1 MGKQESRLEKLQKMD
16 EDQLLQELAKH
27 EDDYDD
33 LVQAELQRR
42 QLKQSA
48 GINSALCALV
58 IINAFSLVLA
68 AVAVWYWFRPE
79 VNWGEVKERGL
90 ETAKERGGP
99 YLIVARERTSPMLEV
114 AKRGLEEG
122 TGEVKEAWREA
133 RESAGGQLKKS
144 KKKSGWLPF

>member
-1 MGKQESRLEKLQKMD
+1 MGKQESRLEKLQQMD

-48 GINSALCALV
+48 GINSALWALV
-58 IINAFSLVLA
+58 IINALSLIMA
-68 AVAVWYWFRPE
+68 AAAVWYWFRPE
-79 VNWGEVKERGL
+79 VDWEGIKERGL
-90 ETAKERGGP
+90 ETARERGGP
-99 YLIVARERTSPMLEV
+99 YLSVARERTSPMLEV

-133 RESAGGQLKKS
+133 RESAEGQLKKR

>member
-1 MGKQESRLEKLQKMD
+1 VGKQESRLEKLQRMD

-27 EDDYDD
+27 EDGYDD

-48 GINSALCALV
+48 GINSALWALV
-58 IINAFSLVLA
+58 MINAFSLIA
-68 AVAVWYWFRPE
+68 ALVAVWYWFRPE
-79 VNWGEVKERGL
+79 VDWEEVKERGL

-99 YLIVARERTSPMLEV
+99 YLSVARERTSPMLEV
-114 AKRGLEEG
+114 ARRGLEEG

-133 RESAGGQLKKS
+133 RESAEGQLKKS
-144 KKKSGWLPF
+144 KKKSGWLSF